1 MILQCNDLSVQF
13 DKKVILNQVNFQLE
27 AGEIACLL
35 GESGCGKTTILR
47 SIAGFEHPNQGQI
60 ILNQRCLFDA
70 KQHIYIPAHQRRV
83 GMVFQDFALFPHLNI
98 NDNIAFGIKHL
109 EKKQRQTRIDELL
122 NLVGLSSHARHFPH
136 ELSGGQQQRIA
147 LARALA
153 PKPELLLLDEP
164 FSSLDV
170 HLRQKIACEV
180 RQLLKHEQV
189 TALLVTHD
197 QEEAFTMSD
206 HIGLLQAGQLQQWA
220 TPFELYYQPANL
232 AVAKFIGQASFLQ
245 AQIQQQQL
253 QSVIIPQQI
262 CPHSQPDLQQEQ
274 TGQLLIRPDDVK
286 IYPKHQNVSEFAR
299 PATVTQCDF
308 KGQYYLYQL
317 QFDNQELLTAKMP
330 ISQHFDIGSPV
341 QVEVTQATWLTN

>member
-1 MILQCNDLSVQF
+1 MILHCTDLCVQF
-13 DKKVILNQVNFQLE
+13 DQKAILNQVNFQLE

-47 SIAGFEHPNQGQI
+47 SIAGFEQPHQGQI
-60 ILNQRCLFDA
+60 ILKQRCLFDA
-70 KQHIYIPAHQRRV
+70 QQGIHIPAHQRKI
-83 GMVFQDFALFPHLNI
+83 GMVFQDFALFPHLNVT
-98 NDNIAFGIKHL
+98 DNIAFGIKHL
-109 EKKQRQTRIDELL
+109 EKKQRQARIDELL
-122 NLVGLSSHARHFPH
+122 DLVGLSSHARHFPH

-153 PKPELLLLDEP
+153 PKPDLLLLDEP

-170 HLRQKIACEV
+170 HLRQKIASEV

-232 AVAKFIGQASFLQ
+232 AVAKFIGQASFIQ
-245 AQIQQQQL
+245 AKIQQQQL
-253 QSVIIPQQI
+253 HSVIRPQQLS
-262 CPHSQPDLQQEQ
+262 PHAQPDLQREQ

-286 IYPKHQNVSEFAR
+286 IYPKNQNTSEFAR
-299 PATVTQCDF
+299 LATVTQCDF

-317 QFDNQELLTAKMP
+317 QFDNQASLTAKIP
-330 ISQHFDIGSPV
+330 ISQHFDIGSQV
-341 QVEVTQATWLTN
+341 QVEVIQATWLAD